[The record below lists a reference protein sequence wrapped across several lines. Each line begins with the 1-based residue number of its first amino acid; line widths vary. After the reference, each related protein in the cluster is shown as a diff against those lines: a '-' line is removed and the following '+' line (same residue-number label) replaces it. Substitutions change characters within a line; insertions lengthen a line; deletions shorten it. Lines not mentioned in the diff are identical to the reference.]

1 LQKNGNADILFLE
14 CVLPPKVTTLVF
26 VHLTEVDAVNPSSTQ
41 PIFHIRVNFDLEG
54 KEIVDDIVTAGPPL
68 LCSTQQ
74 LCLIGFTTTWSD
86 DDGEE
91 FYKFEE
97 QQLPA

>member
-1 LQKNGNADILFLE
+1 
-14 CVLPPKVTTLVF
+14 
-26 VHLTEVDAVNPSSTQ
+26 
-41 PIFHIRVNFDLEG
+41 VNFDLEG